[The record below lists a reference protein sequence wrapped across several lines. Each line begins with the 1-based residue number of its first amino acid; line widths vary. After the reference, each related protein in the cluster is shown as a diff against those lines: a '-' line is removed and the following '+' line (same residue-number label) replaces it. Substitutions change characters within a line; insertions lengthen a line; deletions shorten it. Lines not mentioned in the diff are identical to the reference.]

1 MTECCHQII
10 NTGVFIV
17 TTTTDISAS
26 DSYLD
31 FHALPSK
38 IKAMVREDLSYQKMA
53 YVKQQ
58 SRFFEENG
66 FESESAYRLELFSN
80 YILDKDMV
88 ESAIQ
93 ATVVEQYQEHG
104 KTEPWMVPV
113 LNKYPQLLADSLK
126 F

>member
-1 MTECCHQII
+1 MTMTI
-10 NTGVFIV
+10 
-17 TTTTDISAS
+17 DITAPA
-26 DSYLD
+26 SYLD

-58 SRFFEENG
+58 SRFFKENG
-66 FESESAYRLELFSN
+66 FESASAYRLELLSN
-80 YILDKDMV
+80 YISDNDMV

-104 KTEPWMVPV
+104 KIEPWMVPV

>member
-1 MTECCHQII
+1 M
-10 NTGVFIV
+10 

-31 FHALPSK
+31 FHVLPSK
-38 IKAMVREDLSYQKMA
+38 IKAMVRGDLSYQKMA

-66 FESESAYRLELFSN
+66 FESASAYRLELFSN
-80 YILDKDMV
+80 YILDNDMV

-104 KTEPWMVPV
+104 KIEPWMAPV

>member
-1 MTECCHQII
+1 MT
-10 NTGVFIV
+10 VAV
-17 TTTTDISAS
+17 TSPAA
-26 DSYLD
+26 YLD

-38 IKAMVREDLSYQKMA
+38 IKAIVRDDLSYQKMA
-53 YVKQQ
+53 HVNQQ
-58 SRFFEENG
+58 SRFFKENG
-66 FESESAYRLELFSN
+66 FESASAYRLELFSS
-80 YILDKDMV
+80 YTMDLDMR

-93 ATVVEQYQEHG
+93 AAVVEQYKEHG